1 MGVREIDRSLEQ
13 WQMEVK
19 DAAGADGV
27 DAPGPSAAVH
37 QLAGEPVAKGQ
48 GGGVHDADGA
58 AGPVRVLG
66 VSLLI
71 LTIRRRG

>member
-1 MGVREIDRSLEQ
+1 MVSFGLHRFFYTTSRYST
-13 WQMEVK
+13 
-19 DAAGADGV
+19 G
-27 DAPGPSAAVH
+27 AAVH

-48 GGGVHDADGA
+48 GGGAHDADGA

-71 LTIRRRG
+71 LIWTLHKI